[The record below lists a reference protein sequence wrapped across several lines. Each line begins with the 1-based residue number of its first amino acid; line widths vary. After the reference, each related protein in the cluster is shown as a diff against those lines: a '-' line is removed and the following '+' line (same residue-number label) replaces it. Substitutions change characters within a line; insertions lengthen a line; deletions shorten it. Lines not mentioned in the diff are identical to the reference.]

1 MSHLLI
7 IPRRAATDLSAAVPT
22 LPRHRPV
29 PHLPAPV
36 YMGSAFAH
44 YGLARLDA
52 LRARA

>member
-1 MSHLLI
+1 MCRLLF
-7 IPRRAATDLSAAVPT
+7 IPRRAAADLSAAVPA

-29 PHLPAPV
+29 PHLLAPV

-44 YGLARLDA
+44 YGPAHLDA